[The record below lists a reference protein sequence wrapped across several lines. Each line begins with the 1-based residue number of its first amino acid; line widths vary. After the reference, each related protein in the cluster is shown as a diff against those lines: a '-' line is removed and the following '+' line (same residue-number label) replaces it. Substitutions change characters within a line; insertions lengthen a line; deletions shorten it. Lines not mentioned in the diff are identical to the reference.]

1 MAVVVFLKVGN
12 LNLNF
17 GPSRLECVITSVV
30 SKNKTLKR
38 FTQHVQHVVKLIGA
52 VAGATNAATC

>member
-17 GPSRLECVITSVV
+17 GPDLNV
-30 SKNKTLKR
+30 SSQVLFLKIKHLKDLR
-38 FTQHVQHVVKLIGA
+38 
-52 VAGATNAATC
+52 NTCNMLLN